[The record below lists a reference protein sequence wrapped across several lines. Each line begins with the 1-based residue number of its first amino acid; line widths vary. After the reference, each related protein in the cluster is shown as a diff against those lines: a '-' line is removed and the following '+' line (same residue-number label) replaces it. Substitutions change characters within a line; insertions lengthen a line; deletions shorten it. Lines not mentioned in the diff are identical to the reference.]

1 MISDTTS
8 KLLTNKQFVETK
20 AIDTFAQ
27 LIEGDFLLRNTAT
40 LYTHTH
46 PPPDAPTR
54 LSLHFICRSYLK
66 TTF

>member
-8 KLLTNKQFVETK
+8 KLLANKQFVETK
-20 AIDTFAQ
+20 AIDTFVQ
-27 LIEGDFLLRNTAT
+27 LIEGHFLLRNTAT
-40 LYTHTH
+40 FIHTH

-54 LSLHFICRSYLK
+54 LSLHFIPRSYLN